1 MKKLL
6 TTLVFALA
14 TLATTAQGSDFT
26 TVLVQEGEINQA
38 QDNYLW
44 GKLKK
49 VKIDFTFHNNV
60 IIVADEARSTYTVTS
75 YETEDE
81 IDYFTATDEQNIN
94 CMVVIYA
101 KPEYQIVEV
110 WYADW
115 AVRYYFKN
123 KNKK

>member
-14 TLATTAQGSDFT
+14 TLTTTAQGSDFT

-44 GKLKK
+44 GKLQK

-60 IIVADEARSTYTVTS
+60 MIVADEAQSAYTTTS
-75 YETEDE
+75 YETEDG
-81 IDYFTATDEQNIN
+81 IDYFVATDELGIN
-94 CMVVIYA
+94 CMVVIYE
-101 KPEYQIVEV
+101 KPKYQIVEV
-110 WYADW
+110 WYANW

-123 KNKK
+123 KNK